1 LYQSLTYLQVALA
14 GALVLVNGALSAV
27 LQLRLERQLAIAA
40 VRMVVQLLLVGLVLR
55 FVFAHSSW
63 LLVAGLVVIMSGLAT
78 SAAVQRP
85 DRVYT
90 GMWWDG
96 LMSVVIGGWTMG
108 LFAVF
113 VVLRVHPWYQP
124 QTIIPLMGMILGNT
138 LTGISLGINHFTD
151 SIVGERDQIE
161 AMLALGASRAE
172 AARPSLSKAIRTG
185 VIPTINGMM
194 VAGIV
199 SLPGMMTGQLLSG
212 IDPVEAVKYQ
222 IVVMF
227 LISSGASL
235 ASVAAAL
242 LVYRRVFSASH
253 QLQSWI
259 LRERGK

>member
-1 LYQSLTYLQVALA
+1 MYQSLTYLQVALA
-14 GALVLVNGALSAV
+14 GALVLVNGALSAL
-27 LQLRLERQLAIAA
+27 LQLKLGKQLAIAA

-63 LLVAGLVVIMSGLAT
+63 FLVAGIIVIMSGLAT

-96 LMSVVIGGWTMG
+96 LMSVVLGGWTMG
-108 LFAVF
+108 LFAAF
-113 VVLRVHPWYQP
+113 VVLREDPWYQP
-124 QTIIPLMGMILGNT
+124 QTIVPLMGMILGNT
-138 LTGISLGINHFTD
+138 LTGVSLGINHFTD
-151 SIVGERDQIE
+151 SVVGERDQIE
-161 AMLALGASRAE
+161 AMLSLGASRAE
-172 AARPSLSKAIRTG
+172 AARPALSKAVRTG
-185 VIPTINGMM
+185 MIPTINGMM

-227 LISSGASL
+227 LIASGASL
-235 ASVAAAL
+235 ATVAAAL
-242 LVYRRVFSASH
+242 LVYRRVFSSRH
-253 QLQSWI
+253 QLQGWM
-259 LRERGK
+259 LRERRK